1 MAPERELMA
10 KVAKLKLQYCGHV
23 TPGSVRKPVLIVLE
37 ESTEGNR
44 ASQKSKKSSVDDVE

>member
-1 MAPERELMA
+1 MA